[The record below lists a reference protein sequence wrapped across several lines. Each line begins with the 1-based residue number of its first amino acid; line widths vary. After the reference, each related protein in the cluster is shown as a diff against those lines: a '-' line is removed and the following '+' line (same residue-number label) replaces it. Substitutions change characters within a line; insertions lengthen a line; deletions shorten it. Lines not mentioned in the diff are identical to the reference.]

1 MKLLDIVQRITDLVF
16 DRQRDQ
22 DICIQIGISVGM
34 KVRSQFYRLRYIRLD
49 HRLTE
54 GIFIILRLAHQRF
67 RNRRNQR
74 IDLDLS
80 VRINVSQFR
89 TIHTENVHSLAVSF
103 DVTRNLA
110 LNDRFSIL
118 ENRLLIRDCCKVIDQ
133 VLGLVIDRRD
143 RIGHS
148 RLLHIQMDHDIFFFI

>member
-1 MKLLDIVQRITDLVF
+1 MAGGSTRYTSDGFLEDPGAIDL
-16 DRQRDQ
+16 RSL
-22 DICIQIGISVGM
+22 QI
-34 KVRSQFYRLRYIRLD
+34 RAELALAPDIRLD
-49 HRLTE
+49 DRFLDIE
-54 GIFIILRLAHQRF
+54 PVILCLAHQRL
-67 RNRRNQR
+67 RNCRNQR
-74 IDLDLS
+74 IDLNLS

-103 DVTRNLA
+103 DITRDLA

-118 ENRLLIRDCCKVIDQ
+118 ENRLLIRDRCKVIDQ

-143 RIGHS
+143 RIGHP